1 MRLATLH
8 LETARYGDV
17 YRAAR
22 LGRLRQQ
29 MIRHIKRTD
38 ASAQKVEQALA
49 SLAEATSTHG
59 PARAASVG
67 PRLCALTPDDVRNEA
82 AAKEEGLLRY
92 ST

>member
-8 LETARYGDV
+8 LETARYGGV

-22 LGRLRQQ
+22 LARLRQQ

-49 SLAEATSTHG
+49 ILAEANA
-59 PARAASVG
+59 PMDRLARHQYDRAY
-67 PRLCALTPDDVRNEA
+67 VRS
-82 AAKEEGLLRY
+82 RP
-92 ST
+92 TT

>member
-22 LGRLRQQ
+22 LARLTQQ

-38 ASAQKVEQALA
+38 TSAQQVEQALA
-49 SLAEATSTHG
+49 SLAEANA
-59 PARAASVG
+59 PMDRVARHQ
-67 PRLCALTPDDVRNEA
+67 
-82 AAKEEGLLRY
+82 
-92 ST
+92 